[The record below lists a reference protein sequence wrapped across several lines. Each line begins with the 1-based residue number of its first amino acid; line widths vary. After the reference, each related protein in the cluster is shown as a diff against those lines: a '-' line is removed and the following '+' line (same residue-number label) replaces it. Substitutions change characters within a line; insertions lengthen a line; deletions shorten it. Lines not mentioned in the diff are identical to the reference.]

1 VTARSRV
8 PGLSTRRRARRGRRG
23 FTLIELLIAL
33 LAGLIVAMGVVG
45 LSRDATHTFHE
56 EMRGSAAEAA
66 LRTAVDRLRGD
77 LQRAGYMSTGNIIL
91 DPQIAHSLAAP
102 SPANLGNQLSP
113 TTLANGI
120 GRLASIYRLAKG
132 SYSKNLKGATTDLS
146 ALNGV
151 APDLID
157 IGGNMTSSDQ
167 FPVQMISQSSN
178 GACTE
183 ILLSPTSPAMYRVFA
198 SGLQAPQTMHDI
210 FQPIPDGDNNQFIVR
225 LVDDTG
231 HAQYL
236 LTCGKSWDGST
247 GGDAG
252 ITGIVGGAGGG
263 DGGTINVAGAQPYLW
278 INTQETS
285 IVTSAGKT
293 HSVGVGGVS
302 GYAAGVAW
310 VNPVQMVQWEI
321 TAPTGTPA
329 DPEPPQDQSI
339 LAGTPL
345 APTTAD
351 PTKFDLMRSYLDGV
365 TGNPIPDTSEI
376 VAEYAVDL
384 AFAFSVDTSVNN
396 LLPNVVTY
404 GFEDP
409 TDNDKWAF
417 PDVQT
422 GGVAATTG
430 PQRIRSVRAR
440 VVTRTSQTD
449 RSVNIPVTNYGTQEF
464 MYRYQIDATDY
475 ARARTIVTQVALPN
489 QAKNFY

>member
-1 VTARSRV
+1 MSPQNGV
-8 PGLSTRRRARRGRRG
+8 PRLSTGRRARRDRRG
-23 FTLIELLIAL
+23 FTLIELMIAL
-33 LAGLIVAMGVVG
+33 LAGLIVAMGVLG

-91 DPQIAHSLAAP
+91 DPQIAHPLGVA
-102 SPANLGNQLSP
+102 SPANIANESSP

-120 GRLASIYRLAKG
+120 GRLASIYRVANG
-132 SYSKNLKGATTDLS
+132 SWTNNLKGAATDLS

-151 APDLID
+151 APDSID

-167 FPVQMISQSSN
+167 FPVQLIQQAAVGN
-178 GACTE
+178 CTQ

-198 SGLQAPQTMHDI
+198 SGLAAPQTLHDI
-210 FQPIPDGDNNQFIVR
+210 FQPIPNSDTNQFIVR

-231 HAQYL
+231 HSQYL
-236 LTCGKSWDGST
+236 LTCGKAWDGST

-252 ITGIVGGAGGG
+252 ITGITAGGAGDG
-263 DGGTINVAGAQPYLW
+263 GGTINVATAQPYLW
-278 INTQETS
+278 VNTQMTS
-285 IVTSAGKT
+285 IVTSKMAGT
-293 HSVGVGGVS
+293 AGGVS
-302 GYAAGVAW
+302 GFASGVAW
-310 VNPVQMVQWEI
+310 VNPVQVVQWEI
-321 TAPTGTPA
+321 TTPTGTPTNS
-329 DPEPPQDQSI
+329 EPAQDRSI

-351 PTKFDLMRSYLDGV
+351 PTKFDLMRSYLDGA
-365 TGNPIPDTSEI
+365 TGKVIPDTSEI

-384 AFAFSVDTSVNN
+384 AFAFSVDTSTINT
-396 LLPNVVTY
+396 LPNVVTY

-409 TDNDKWAF
+409 ADNNKWAF

-422 GGVAATTG
+422 AGAAATTG
-430 PQRIRSVRAR
+430 PQRIRAVRAR

-449 RSVNIPVTNYGTQEF
+449 RNVNIPVTNYGSQEF
-464 MYRYQIDATDY
+464 MYRYQIDSTDY
-475 ARARTIVTQVALPN
+475 ARARTMVTQVALPN
-489 QAKNFY
+489 QARNFY

>member
-1 VTARSRV
+1 MTARSLGPR
-8 PGLSTRRRARRGRRG
+8 LSTRRRARRG
-23 FTLIELLIAL
+23 FTLVELMIAL

-91 DPQIAHSLAAP
+91 DPQIAHPLSAAA
-102 SPANLGNQLSP
+102 PANLWNEVNPGTMKTGL
-113 TTLANGI
+113 
-120 GRLASIYRLAKG
+120 GRLASIYRSPQG
-132 SYSKNLKGATTDLS
+132 SYVTNLQGAATDLS

-167 FPVQMISQSSN
+167 FPVQLIAQAPAAS
-178 GACTE
+178 GCTQ
-183 ILLSPTSPAMYRVFA
+183 IFLSPTSPAMYRVFA
-198 SGLQAPQTMHDI
+198 SGMAAPQTMHDI
-210 FQPIPDGDNNQFIVR
+210 FQPVPNTDGTQFIVR

-231 HAQYL
+231 HTQYL
-236 LTCGKSWDGST
+236 LTCGKQWDGST

-252 ITGIVGGAGGG
+252 ITGIVAGGG
-263 DGGTINVAGAQPYLW
+263 GGDAGTINVASAQPYLW
-278 INTQETS
+278 VNTQMTS
-285 IVTSAGKT
+285 IVTSKMAGT
-293 HSVGVGGVS
+293 AGGVS

-310 VNPVQMVQWEI
+310 VNPVQVVQWEI
-321 TAPTGTPA
+321 TSPTSTGDA
-329 DPEPPQDQSI
+329 EPPQDQSI

-345 APTTAD
+345 APNTPD
-351 PTKFDLMRSYLDGV
+351 PTKFDLMRSYIDGL
-365 TGNPIPDTSEI
+365 GNFLPHTSEI

-409 TDNDKWAF
+409 TDNNQWAK
-417 PDVQT
+417 DVNAT
-422 GGVAATTG
+422 GVAAVVG
-430 PQRIRSVRAR
+430 PQRIRAVRAR
-440 VVTRTSQTD
+440 VVTRASQTD
-449 RSVNIPVTNYGTQEF
+449 RNVNIPVTNYGSQEF

-475 ARARTIVTQVALPN
+475 ARTRTIVTQVALPN
-489 QAKNFY
+489 QARNFY